1 MHSSNGNTSTL
12 ASGDLLLNLERAA
25 LLDSCLKQVK
35 KLQECTD
42 LSFATLHSFH
52 DELDKLVVLHTNAVS
67 GVDQGHIFVVRV
79 DSLLSKGTAIK
90 TAFASVC
97 AVLSIPVP
105 RTVYEAKQNANNSRF
120 QWCATTTFSP
130 PFAARAYSFQK
141 MSYNQ
146 KAAEAQS
153 LDALYGRIKADLST
167 PAPLTVPVVPTMS
180 LSVDQ
185 VRAKLSVPTNVG
197 NLKRSLRQSGLK
209 FKRKE
214 LQDILRQ
221 NPLVFSEVVTGT
233 EKLWKLI

>member
-1 MHSSNGNTSTL
+1 
-12 ASGDLLLNLERAA
+12 
-25 LLDSCLKQVK
+25 
-35 KLQECTD
+35 
-42 LSFATLHSFH
+42 
-52 DELDKLVVLHTNAVS
+52 
-67 GVDQGHIFVVRV
+67 
-79 DSLLSKGTAIK
+79 
-90 TAFASVC
+90 
-97 AVLSIPVP
+97 
-105 RTVYEAKQNANNSRF
+105 
-120 QWCATTTFSP
+120 
-130 PFAARAYSFQK
+130 